1 MISAN
6 FPFLSSP
13 FLSFPT
19 MPYNLRPTPRRVA
32 QAKAAEAAKKASMP
46 LGDTTALRAALK
58 MLSEMTVRRML
69 FREDEA
75 FFNANN
81 GFVMEHTNNMLMYQR
96 DLTRY
101 DLTCIA
107 MDIAKLRSIVV
118 NGAIG
123 GPDGRMTFPTPNL
136 VTSTMLRCLCDKV
149 TEERK
154 ALL

>member
-1 MISAN
+1 
-6 FPFLSSP
+6 
-13 FLSFPT
+13 

-46 LGDTTALRAALK
+46 LGDTTALRANLK
-58 MLSEMTVRRML
+58 LLANVRIML
-69 FREDEA
+69 FQYDKD
-75 FFNANN
+75 FFNANDN
-81 GFVMEHTNNMLMYQR
+81 FVIKHTNNMLMYQR

-101 DLTCIA
+101 DLICIA

-118 NGAIG
+118 NGG
-123 GPDGRMTFPTPNL
+123 FSGPEGRTTFPTPKNL
-136 VTSTMLRCLCDKV
+136 THATILALCDKV